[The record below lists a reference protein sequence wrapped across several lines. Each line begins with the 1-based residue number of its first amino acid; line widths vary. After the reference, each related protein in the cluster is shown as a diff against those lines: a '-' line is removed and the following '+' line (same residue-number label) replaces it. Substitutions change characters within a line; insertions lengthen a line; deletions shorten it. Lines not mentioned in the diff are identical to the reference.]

1 MDSFSFQQNTTTCT
15 LKIHIMYNNSYLSS
29 SLKEFTF
36 TNSNFYVFSEI
47 FVYININRVSST
59 SNYDVY
65 IMIKI
70 LIIRA
75 ILTSWEA
82 LQMHEIELYLIQNEI
97 LQEDKIKLSFN
108 IKPFVKLSHFSIN
121 FIINHRRKYYRI
133 HI

>member
-1 MDSFSFQQNTTTCT
+1 
-15 LKIHIMYNNSYLSS
+15 MYNNSYLSS
-29 SLKEFTF
+29 SLKEFIF

-75 ILTSWEA
+75 IFTSWEA
-82 LQMHEIELYLIQNEI
+82 LQMHEIELYLI
-97 LQEDKIKLSFN
+97 
-108 IKPFVKLSHFSIN
+108 
-121 FIINHRRKYYRI
+121 
-133 HI
+133 

>member
-1 MDSFSFQQNTTTCT
+1 
-15 LKIHIMYNNSYLSS
+15 MYNNSYLSS
-29 SLKEFTF
+29 SLKQFTF

-47 FVYININRVSST
+47 FVYININGVSST

-82 LQMHEIELYLIQNEI
+82 LQMHEIELYLI
-97 LQEDKIKLSFN
+97 
-108 IKPFVKLSHFSIN
+108 
-121 FIINHRRKYYRI
+121 
-133 HI
+133 